1 MDILT
6 KTDLEQLMH
15 EEQQWC
21 VSIYMPT
28 HRTGVE
34 TQQDPIRMKNL
45 LSEAEKRLSDQGF
58 GARDVQKM
66 LEPASKLLQA
76 SYFWQHQSDGL
87 AIFLSGDSAHTYR
100 LPLSF
105 EELVMVD
112 DHFYIKPLLP
122 LITGDGQFYILALS
136 QNEIRLL
143 NCTRY
148 GVSEVNTGQLVGD
161 LDEANA
167 FDGHQASLQIHSSGT
182 AGGITGSHAVTF
194 HGQGG
199 GSDESAKNDL
209 LRYFHLVEDS
219 LTEFL
224 QGDRVPLVLA
234 GVEYLLPIYKEANTY
249 PYMIDMVIKGNP
261 DLVSTDELHKS
272 AWEIIRPH
280 FQIAQEEA
288 FAFYQQLAG
297 QKSKRA
303 VDTLEKILPAAI
315 QGRVETL
322 FVAAGMQQWGVI
334 IPVTNEIE
342 IHDQPELGDD
352 DLLDLAAVQT
362 YLKGGKVYIM
372 EQGNLPSGDN
382 SAAAV
387 LRY

>member
-1 MDILT
+1 MDIFT
-6 KTDLEQLMH
+6 KADLEQLMRK
-15 EEQQWC
+15 EQQWC

-34 TQQDPIRMKNL
+34 TQQDPIRLKNL
-45 LSEAEKRLSDQGF
+45 LGEAEQRLSDQGF
-58 GARDVQKM
+58 GTRDVQKM

-87 AIFLSGDSAHTYR
+87 AIFLSANGPHIYR

-105 EELVMVD
+105 KEFVDVD

-136 QNEIRLL
+136 QKEIRLL
-143 NCTRY
+143 NGTRY
-148 GVSEVNTGQLVGD
+148 GVSEVDTGQLVGS
-161 LDEANA
+161 LEEATS
-167 FDGHQASLQIHSSGT
+167 FDGHQTSLQIHSSGA
-182 AGGITGSHAVTF
+182 AGGISGSPSATF

-209 LRYFHLVEDS
+209 LRYFHLVEDG
-219 LTEFL
+219 LTEYL
-224 QGDRVPLVLA
+224 RGDRVPLVLA

-249 PYMIDMVIKGNP
+249 PNMVDMVIKGNP
-261 DLVSTDELHKS
+261 DSQSTDELHKS
-272 AWEIIRPH
+272 AWEIIQPH

-288 FAFYQQLAG
+288 VAFYQQLDG

-303 VDTLEKILPAAI
+303 ADTIERILPAAI

-322 FVAAGMQQWGVI
+322 FVASGVQQWGVI
-334 IPVTNEIE
+334 NPVTNEIE
-342 IHDQPELGDD
+342 IHDQLQPGDEH
-352 DLLDLAAVQT
+352 LLDLAAVQT

-372 EQGNLPSGDN
+372 ETEKMPGGKD
-382 SAAAV
+382 AAAV

>member
-1 MDILT
+1 MDIFT
-6 KTDLEQLMH
+6 KAELEQLMRK
-15 EEQQWC
+15 EEQQC

-34 TQQDPIRMKNL
+34 TQQDPIRLKNL
-45 LSEAEKRLSDQGF
+45 LGEAEQRLSDQGF
-58 GARDVQKM
+58 GTRDVQKM

-87 AIFLSGDSAHTYR
+87 AIFLSANGPHIYR

-105 EELVMVD
+105 KELVDVD

-143 NCTRY
+143 NGTRY
-148 GVSEVNTGQLVGD
+148 GVSEVDTGQLVGS
-161 LDEANA
+161 LEEANS
-167 FDGHQASLQIHSSGT
+167 FDGHQTSLQIHSSGA
-182 AGGITGSHAVTF
+182 AGGISGSPSATF

-209 LRYFHLVEDS
+209 LRYFHLVEDG
-219 LTEFL
+219 LTEYL
-224 QGDRVPLVLA
+224 RGDRVPLVLA

-249 PYMIDMVIKGNP
+249 PNMVDMVIKGNP
-261 DLVSTDELHKS
+261 DSQSTDELHKS
-272 AWEIIRPH
+272 AWEIIQPH

-288 FAFYQQLAG
+288 VAFYQQLDG

-303 VDTLEKILPAAI
+303 VDTIEKILPAAI

-322 FVAAGMQQWGVI
+322 FVASGVQQWGVI
-334 IPVTNEIE
+334 NPVTNEIE
-342 IHDQPELGDD
+342 IHDQLQPGDEH
-352 DLLDLAAVQT
+352 LLDLAAVQT

-372 EQGNLPSGDN
+372 EPEKMPGGKN
-382 SAAAV
+382 AAAV